1 MLSEVVHYLN
11 CKPGKIYAD
20 CTLGGSG
27 HASVILEKIVPDGIL
42 IGIDQDIDAI
52 KNARKIL
59 KPYEFNIHLFHDN
72 FINLPKILSQ
82 LNITAVDGILLDLGI
97 SFHHLESSGRGF
109 SFRKDEPLDMRMN
122 VESDITAEEL
132 INTMDEKSL
141 AEIFY
146 KYGEERRARK
156 IARKIVSVRK
166 KEKIKS
172 SKHLAEI
179 VCRAIS
185 GKASFNRRI
194 HPATR
199 VFMAVRIAVNR
210 ELDILNSFMETA
222 VDLLKPE
229 GRFCILSFHSL
240 EDRIVKKKIKLLEGK
255 CICPPA
261 LPVCVCNKTRVVRS
275 LTKKVLRPTEEEIAA
290 NPMARSAKLRAIE
303 KMQPEACINKTF
315 SGFRNE
321 KMPASA

>member
-27 HASVILEKIVPDGIL
+27 HASAILEKIIPDGIL

-52 KNARKIL
+52 KNAKRKL
-59 KPYEFNIHLFHDN
+59 KPYELNIHLFHDN

-97 SFHHLESSGRGF
+97 SFHHLDSSGRGF

-122 VESDITAEEL
+122 IESDTTAEEL

-141 AEIFY
+141 AEIFF
-146 KYGEERRARK
+146 KYGEERYSRK
-156 IARKIVSVRK
+156 IAKKIVNVRK

-172 SKHLAEI
+172 SRQLSEI
-179 VCRAIS
+179 VCGAVS
-185 GKASFNRRI
+185 GKASSKRRI

-199 VFMAVRIAVNR
+199 VFMAVRIAVNK
-210 ELDILNSFMETA
+210 ELNILNSFMETA
-222 VDLLKPE
+222 FDLLKPE

-240 EDRIVKKKIKLLEGK
+240 EDRIVKRKIKLMEGK

-261 LPVCVCNKTRVVRS
+261 LPRCVCNKTRVIRS
-275 LTKKVLRPTEEEIAA
+275 LTKKVLRPTEEEVAA
-290 NPMARSAKLRAIE
+290 NPMARSARMRVVERL
-303 KMQPEACINKTF
+303 
-315 SGFRNE
+315 
-321 KMPASA
+321 